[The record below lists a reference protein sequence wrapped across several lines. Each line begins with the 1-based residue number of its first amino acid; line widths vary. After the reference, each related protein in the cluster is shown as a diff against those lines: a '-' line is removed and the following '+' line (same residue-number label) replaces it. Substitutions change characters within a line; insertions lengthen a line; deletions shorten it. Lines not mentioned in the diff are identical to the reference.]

1 MVLDTLRLITPA
13 SRLPLFVFFEDD
25 TTAVQGERGGKLAW
39 PSLSRSPQSPLLL
52 NCNGK
57 GTKKRLP
64 LQ

>member
-1 MVLDTLRLITPA
+1 MVLETLGATCVAGAPF
-13 SRLPLFVFFEDD
+13 PVFFEDD